1 MESYNYINQSDI
13 SWIHITA
20 NVLHQIYIPPFQKNA
35 YILLRNL
42 LGKQEF
48 KNCFEKSLHFFYF
61 KRYKFTKN
69 KSMFSFIGKREEVC
83 LLKKL
88 FKWSILPLIGGEEFI
103 LFPWRKK
110 TNMLLTAVKQ
120 SHTKMTFAIKKRKY
134 LRKACEYF
142 AMAKW
147 LLAFRKFPF

>member
-1 MESYNYINQSDI
+1 
-13 SWIHITA
+13 
-20 NVLHQIYIPPFQKNA
+20 
-35 YILLRNL
+35 
-42 LGKQEF
+42 
-48 KNCFEKSLHFFYF
+48 
-61 KRYKFTKN
+61 
-69 KSMFSFIGKREEVC
+69 MFSFIGKREEVC

-103 LFPWRKK
+103 FFPWRKK